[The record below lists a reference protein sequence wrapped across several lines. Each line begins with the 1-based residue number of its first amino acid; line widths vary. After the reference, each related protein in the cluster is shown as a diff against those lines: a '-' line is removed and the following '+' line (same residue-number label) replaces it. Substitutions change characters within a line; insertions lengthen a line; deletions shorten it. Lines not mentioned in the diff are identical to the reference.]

1 MKLKNIQQQLGA
13 LLSADQRAQS
23 REKAAIKHL
32 LAKLKKKE
40 RHLLAKLDEL
50 ALERDSAVDLNSSY
64 AQDLELSRIGI
75 ELKTVIDQFRE
86 QVQNIE

>member
-13 LLSADQRAQS
+13 LLSADQRAQT

-40 RHLLAKLDEL
+40 RHLLAKLDDCESDEQRKKIETKIAVCHAQREKGL
-50 ALERDSAVDLNSSY
+50 ALLKQINSN
-64 AQDLELSRIGI
+64 G
-75 ELKTVIDQFRE
+75 
-86 QVQNIE
+86 